1 MPMNLRVLSLAL
13 ILAGIVPTPL
23 FAATQPDNST
33 EILLNGAKKW
43 VDRDRADLA
52 KNLLKKVLLI
62 EPNSSQALLM
72 LGRIELKNGK
82 PDEAKRYLL
91 TLEQTAP
98 GGPQTRELRNALSG
112 VTSFAA
118 PGKLAMPAQ
127 AGVPLA
133 ELKAQSGR
141 PPAARSEKHKKTNK
155 DSLKQHIVAGQSA
168 EKPADQTD
176 EHSSN
181 TALDPD
187 IQARTDALDALADG
201 NTELAETTLLDV
213 LKRRPQDPEVIGGIG
228 LVKQSQGKFEEAEKW
243 FEQAL
248 QAAKAE
254 KVASE
259 RWEYLIGV
267 SKFSQYISAA
277 KSLLED
283 NKLPEAEAAIN
294 QALIM
299 KPGYPDALAVLG
311 NIKAAANDN
320 VEAERLYREA
330 LKTEGYNVFAAR
342 GLAALLARTKR
353 SDEAIEFIERVL
365 QDYPDEW
372 KKNPYSQASLL
383 REEANLFIEA
393 HRPSRAM
400 NALEKA
406 VKVDPKNPWV
416 RFSLA
421 KLYISLDLAPLGR
434 QIMQEGV
441 ALAPNDPVMHF
452 TQALVLLSLNDYAA
466 ALDSMNQ
473 IPEESMTQDM
483 QEARKLALIKYGI
496 QQAENKLTQ
505 GNRKEAIRIM
515 SIAETQARG
524 DFTATEQVAEGW
536 FRLGQQKQGLSAMRK
551 LPQPVPLETQ
561 VHFAS
566 LLNRAE
572 QDQELADY
580 LPSLHIPEGTD
591 DTAIKYRATIQDIEF
606 AMAGRHY
613 DSLMKAGKTEQAQQF
628 ADALFNANKLSSS
641 DYFKFHRMYF
651 SRAQLPEGAIDR
663 LNQEKEQNPNDL
675 DVRYDLAYAYYQDK
689 QNGNA
694 QREVQELLT
703 LTKGD
708 DVDMRLRIADLQQ
721 SLGDTTAARATI
733 DDLVSRYP
741 NNIDLLLR
749 AGRMA
754 QADGQYNRAMRYYQ
768 RVQQPG
774 EAVSQP
780 AVAAPPATGILLNL
794 LPEPGL
800 AGSGAPVAT
809 ALASTGES
817 DRIYRT
823 ALAGDTVARKPL
835 VSIASSEA
843 QQAMDSIRSLR
854 SAKIETGLDMES
866 KTASSGTSTYNA
878 IEVPVLASF
887 PIGYEANGF
896 VQVDQVNIN
905 AGALSSA
912 FNDAALFGK
921 IQAYQ
926 YVPPQPLTPTA
937 SGTSVA
943 LGYEQG
949 SVKADIG
956 EVGIGFPVSNVVG
969 GIRQSGSI
977 GRMSYSLNLSRRP
990 YTGTLLSYAGA
1001 KDPVTGTVW
1010 GGVTNTGLS
1019 LYMSTT
1025 LSSSSLGNF
1034 NVAAMGSY
1042 GLLRGQNVLNNDRLY
1057 LRGVIDQDIYSTGD
1071 TVLNLGLSV
1080 DYMSFAKN
1088 EFYFTFGQG
1097 GYFSPQRSLTFG
1109 LPIELDGRSDLLSYR
1124 LKAGVSYYST
1134 SSDSSAFY
1142 PTDPALQAQAAGGAL
1157 PNGYTQPVYSAST
1170 GNGFG
1175 YNLLAASEY
1184 RVTPD
1189 FVLGGRFSM
1198 ERSAYY
1204 SPNSVFIYL
1213 RYLFKPET
1221 GPVKLRPDTIVPY
1234 SQYY

>member
-33 EILLNGAKKW
+33 EILLSGAKKW

-52 KNLLKKVLLI
+52 KDLLQKVLLI
-62 EPNSSQALLM
+62 EPNSPQALLM
-72 LGRIELKNGK
+72 LGKIELKNGK
-82 PDEAKRYLL
+82 PDEALAYLH
-91 TLEQTAP
+91 TLQRTAP
-98 GGPQTRELRNALSG
+98 NDKRTQELSAAINGIPSLKAAPLVKPTEPVTKSG
-112 VTSFAA
+112 VVTAKTEQSKQVKQARQNKQN
-118 PGKLAMPAQ
+118 KLE
-127 AGVPLA
+127 PLP
-133 ELKAQSGR
+133 EEEKSNTGEE
-141 PPAARSEKHKKTNK
+141 AARLLN
-155 DSLKQHIVAGQSA
+155 
-168 EKPADQTD
+168 
-176 EHSSN
+176 
-181 TALDPD
+181 DPD
-187 IQARTDALDALADG
+187 IIARTDALDALADG
-201 NTELAETTLLDV
+201 NLDLAETSLLDI
-213 LKRRPQDPEVIGGIG
+213 LKRRPQDPEVIGGLG
-228 LVKQSQGKFEEAEKW
+228 LINQKRGNFVESEKY

-248 QAAKAE
+248 AAAQAAKGE
-254 KVASE
+254 TG
-259 RWEYLIGV
+259 RWESLIPIA
-267 SKFSQYISAA
+267 KFSQYISTA
-277 KSLLED
+277 KGLLKE
-283 NKLPEAEAAIN
+283 NKLPEAEAAAS
-294 QALIM
+294 QALAL
-299 KPGYPDALAVLG
+299 KPDNPDAQAVMG
-311 NIKAAANDN
+311 NIKAAGNDLI
-320 VEAERLYREA
+320 EAERLYREA
-330 LKTEGYNVFAAR
+330 LKTEGYNVFAIR
-342 GLAALLARTKR
+342 GLSSLLMRTQRSAEALNL
-353 SDEAIEFIERVL
+353 IEQVL
-365 QDYPDEW
+365 QIYQTEW
-372 KKNPYSQASLL
+372 SKNPNYKASLL
-383 REEANLFIEA
+383 REEARLYVEA
-393 HRPSRAM
+393 HRPSQAM
-400 NALEKA
+400 KALEEA
-406 VKVDPKNPWV
+406 LIVDPTNAWV

-421 KLYISLDLAPLGR
+421 KLYISLDLTPLAK
-434 QIMQEGV
+434 IVIEEGIK
-441 ALAPNDPVMHF
+441 LSPKDPAMLQVR
-452 TQALVLLSLNDYAA
+452 ALVMFSLNDYAA
-466 ALDSMNQ
+466 ALDSLNQ
-473 IPEESMTQDM
+473 IPEEALTQDM
-483 QEARKLALIKYGI
+483 QEDRKLALIKYGI
-496 QQAENKLTQ
+496 QQAENKLAQ

-524 DFTATEQVAEGW
+524 NYSATEQVAEGW

-566 LLNRAE
+566 LLNRANK
-572 QDQELADY
+572 DQELVDY
-580 LPSLHIPEGTD
+580 LPSLHIPDGTD
-591 DTAIKYRATIQDIEF
+591 DTSKRYRATIRDIEF

-689 QNGNA
+689 QNANA
-694 QREVQELLT
+694 RREVQELLA

-733 DDLVSRYP
+733 DDLTNRYP
-741 NNIDLLLR
+741 NNTDLLLQ
-749 AGRMA
+749 AGRRA

-774 EAVSQP
+774 EAVSGH
-780 AVAAPPATGILLNL
+780 AAPATGILLNL
-794 LPEPGL
+794 LPEPGVVD
-800 AGSGAPVAT
+800 SGAPVAT
-809 ALASTGES
+809 ALASSGES

-1025 LSSSSLGNF
+1025 LSNSSLGNF

-1042 GLLRGQNVLNNDRLY
+1042 GLLRGQNVLNNDKLY
-1057 LRGVIDQDIYSTGD
+1057 LRGAIDQDIYSTGD

-1097 GYFSPQRSLTFG
+1097 GYYSPQRSLTFG

-1142 PTDPALQAQAAGGAL
+1142 PTDPALQARAMGGAL
-1157 PNGYTQPVYSAST
+1157 PTGYTQPVYSAFT

-1184 RVTPD
+1184 RVTPN

-1204 SPNSVFIYL
+1204 SPNSVFFYL
-1213 RYLFKPET
+1213 KYLFKPET